1 MKLTR
6 LTRRRL
12 ASMLIGGASL
22 ASLVLPA
29 SAQTLSNR
37 PIRLVVPY
45 TTGGPADLATRILAE
60 AITPVLGLPVIVENR
75 PGATGKIAAE
85 IVARAEPDGHTL
97 LVGGTPQFV
106 VLPMLDKSVTYKPFE
121 DFRMISIFTN
131 YEVIFMTGA
140 SSGVKSIKELAS
152 KMQDK
157 NSDVTYASIGQAQLT
172 PSGLA
177 YLIFSK
183 LVNGTAREVNYGGQ
197 VPGTMD
203 LIAGRVTFGV
213 YTLAGG
219 LQHIQNGKV
228 RALAVASPQRLPQLP
243 DTPTM
248 IEAGFPEFNAVNNWL
263 PWIAVA
269 APGKTPDAIV
279 NTINRA
285 IVQVAQTDSFKSKIA
300 QAGLT
305 VKATGTAAQDQA
317 EWRSESERL
326 AVTLKRFD
334 IRLPDEKK

>member
-6 LTRRRL
+6 RL
-12 ASMLIGGASL
+12 LACLLMGGAALTS
-22 ASLVLPA
+22 SVLPA
-29 SAQTLSNR
+29 HAQTLQNR

-45 TTGGPADLATRILAE
+45 TTSGPGDMAARILAE
-60 AITPVLGLPVIVENR
+60 SISPILGVPVVVDNK

-97 LVGGTPQFV
+97 LIGGTPQFV
-106 VLPMLDKSVTYKPFE
+106 VLPMLDKTVNYKPFE

-140 SSGVKSIKELAS
+140 VSNVKSIQDLAAQ
-152 KMQDK
+152 MQKK
-157 NSDVTYASIGQAQLT
+157 NNDVTYASIGQAQLT

-177 YLIFSK
+177 YLIFAK
-183 LVNGTAREVNYGGQ
+183 MVNGTAQEINYGGQ
-197 VPGTMD
+197 APGTMD

-213 YTLAGG
+213 YTLSGG
-219 LQHIQNGKV
+219 LQQIQSGKL

-243 DTPTM
+243 DVPTM
-248 IEAGFPEFNAVNNWL
+248 IESGYREFNEANNWL

-279 NTINRA
+279 NKINAA
-285 IVQVAQTDSFKSKIA
+285 IRQVAKTDAFKAKLE
-300 QAGLT
+300 QAGLAM
-305 VKATGTAAQDQA
+305 KATGTAAQDQA
-317 EWRSESERL
+317 EWRAESTRL
-326 AVTLKRFD
+326 AGTLKRFD
-334 IRLPDEKK
+334 IRLPDGAKP